1 MSYYFRMGF
10 KEIKKENI
18 LDYCLSLM
26 KYNLQNAE
34 KIIRDNASYI
44 PSINGNY
51 FETNHKEYG
60 LSPWKIA
67 DRNWLYR
74 LFSERFIYW
83 PDKELL
89 GIVGSVYRDFDNLT
103 TIEFQD
109 STDQNYEYEEWIG
122 IKYFEDT
129 IKKCKNADINLLKS
143 NFYDY
148 DEEEILKDLNYYRK
162 SLVYRI
168 IYKELELDNWLWLKG
183 GNYKLFT
190 LNTFNYYEEEFNI
203 YLILDLVRR
212 EKIKE
217 IEEY

>member
-10 KEIKKENI
+10 KEIKKGNV

-34 KIIRDNASYI
+34 KIIRDNDSYI

-51 FETNHKEYG
+51 FETNRKEYG
-60 LSPWKIA
+60 LSPWKVA

-89 GIVGSVYRDFDNLT
+89 GIVGSVYKDFDNLT

-122 IKYFEDT
+122 IKYFEDI
-129 IKKCKNADINLLKS
+129 IKKCKDADINLLKS

-148 DEEEILKDLNYYRK
+148 DEENILKNLDYYRK
-162 SLVYRI
+162 SLVYKI